1 MKTFIKNGT
10 VFTEDGISDKTLV
23 IEDGKIIDTDYLGA
37 IPEGAKVIDVKG
49 NYVMPGFVEIHAH
62 GGGGAD
68 FMDKTADAFET
79 VAKTH
84 RNCGTT
90 TILPT
95 TVAASYESLL
105 KVFETYRKVSAS
117 KTINFGGLHLEGP
130 FISMEMKGAQNPAFI
145 RNPEKAE
152 VDALI
157 EAGGDIIKK
166 CTVAPE
172 IPGIDYLAKKFTD
185 NGIYLSSGHSNGTFS
200 DIEKGF
206 TLGIRHITHMYSNT
220 PTVRKI
226 NQTVYAGIVEAAY
239 YIDDMRI
246 EFIGDGCHFPKEALK
261 MAVKIKGVDKINLT
275 SDAMR
280 AAGTNASESYLGEC
294 LPENRVIIENGVA
307 KLPDRSFFAGSIA
320 TGDRMLRWA
329 HFDAGLSLSDALRLL
344 TLSPSK
350 AVGIDKEKGSIKKG
364 KDADIIIMNKDLF
377 VEETFISRDFKQMR

>member
-1 MKTFIKNGT
+1 MRTFIKNGT
-10 VFTEDGISDKTLV
+10 VFTEDGVKDGILV
-23 IEDGKIIDTDYLGA
+23 IEDGKIADACFSGE
-37 IPEGAKVIDVKG
+37 IPEGARVIDAKG

-68 FMDKTADAFET
+68 FMDGTADAFET

-84 RNCGTT
+84 RQCGTT

-105 KVFETYRKVSAS
+105 KVFETYRKVSDS
-117 KTINFGGLHLEGP
+117 KSINFGGLHLEGP

-185 NGIYLSSGHSNGTFS
+185 NGIYLSSGHSNGTFT

-206 TLGIRHITHMYSNT
+206 SLGIRHITHMYSNT

-239 YIDDMRI
+239 YLDDMRV

-261 MAVKIKGVDKINLT
+261 MAVKIKGIDKINLT

-294 LPENRVIIENGVA
+294 LPENRVIIEDGVA

-329 HFDAGLSLSDALRLL
+329 HFDAGLPLSDALRLL
-344 TLSPSK
+344 TLSPAA
-350 AVGIDKEKGSIKKG
+350 AVGMDKEKGSIKKG
-364 KDADIIIMNKDLF
+364 KDADVIFMDKELNVKD
-377 VEETFISRDFKQMR
+377 TFIARDFMEV

>member
-1 MKTFIKNGT
+1 MRTFIKNGS
-10 VFTEDGISDKTLV
+10 VFTDDGVKDGILV
-23 IEDGKIIDTDYLGA
+23 IEDGKILDIGYLGE
-37 IPEGAKVIDVKG
+37 IPPDTKVIDAKG
-49 NYVMPGFVEIHAH
+49 NYIMPGFVEIHAH

-68 FMDKTADAFET
+68 FMDGSADAFET

-84 RNCGTT
+84 RKSGTT

-105 KVFETYRKVSAS
+105 KVFETYRKVSDS
-117 KTINFGGLHLEGP
+117 KTINYGGLHLEGP

-157 EAGGDIIKK
+157 ETGGDVIKK

-172 IPGIDYLAKKFTD
+172 IPGIEYLAKRFTE
-185 NGIYLSSGHSNGTFS
+185 NGIYLSSGHSNGTFT

-206 TLGIRHITHMYSNT
+206 SMGIRHITHMYSNT
-220 PTVRKI
+220 PSVRKI

-239 YIDDMRI
+239 YLDDMRI

-280 AAGTNASESYLGEC
+280 AAGTNVTESYLGEC
-294 LPENRVIIENGVA
+294 LPENRVIIEDGVA

-320 TGDRMLRWA
+320 TGDRMLRFA
-329 HFDAGLSLSDALRLL
+329 HFDAGLPLSDALRLL
-344 TLSPSK
+344 TLSPAK

-364 KDADIIIMNKDLF
+364 KDADIIFLNKDLF
-377 VEETFISRDFKQMR
+377 VEETYLSRDFMEV

>member
-1 MKTFIKNGT
+1 MRTFIKNGT
-10 VFTEDGISDKTLV
+10 IFKEDGISDGILV
-23 IEDGKIIDTDYLGA
+23 IEDGKILDTDYFGE
-37 IPEGAKVIDVKG
+37 IPENSRVIDVKG

-84 RNCGTT
+84 RKHGTCFAVMNT
-90 TILPT
+90 ASLQILPT

-185 NGIYLSSGHSNGTFS
+185 NGIYLSSGHSNGTF
-200 DIEKGF
+200 
-206 TLGIRHITHMYSNT
+206 T
-220 PTVRKI
+220 
-226 NQTVYAGIVEAAY
+226 
-239 YIDDMRI
+239 
-246 EFIGDGCHFPKEALK
+246 
-261 MAVKIKGVDKINLT
+261 
-275 SDAMR
+275 
-280 AAGTNASESYLGEC
+280 
-294 LPENRVIIENGVA
+294 
-307 KLPDRSFFAGSIA
+307 
-320 TGDRMLRWA
+320 
-329 HFDAGLSLSDALRLL
+329 
-344 TLSPSK
+344 
-350 AVGIDKEKGSIKKG
+350 
-364 KDADIIIMNKDLF
+364 
-377 VEETFISRDFKQMR
+377 